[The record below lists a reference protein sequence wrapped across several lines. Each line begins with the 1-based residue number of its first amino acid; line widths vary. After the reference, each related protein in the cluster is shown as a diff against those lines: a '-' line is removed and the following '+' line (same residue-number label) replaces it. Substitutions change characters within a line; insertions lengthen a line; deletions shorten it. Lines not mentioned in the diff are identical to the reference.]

1 MVCGGRMHLKLS
13 NCQIVYSVLAT
24 IVTKVSAEGMRQRGG
39 KLPRLISLHH
49 KPMISKNS
57 LDQIIERQGVAQQT
71 YLAVVAK

>member
-1 MVCGGRMHLKLS
+1 MACGWRMYLKLS
-13 NCQIVYSVLAT
+13 YCQTVYSVLAT
-24 IVTKVSAEGMRQRGG
+24 IVTKVSAEGMRQRDG

-49 KPMISKNS
+49 KLMISKNS